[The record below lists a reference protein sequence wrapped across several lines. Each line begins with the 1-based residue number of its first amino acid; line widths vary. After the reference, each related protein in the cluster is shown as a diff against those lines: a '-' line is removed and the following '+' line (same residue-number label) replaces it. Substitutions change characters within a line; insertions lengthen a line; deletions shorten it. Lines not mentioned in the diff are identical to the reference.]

1 MKKELND
8 KNLKSCSLSSN
19 RAFPKSISKPND
31 RHGHTD
37 SVGVKTSTL
46 KLKILRS
53 ENLNH
58 YLHCGVRIHLLDL
71 HKGYS
76 PQNQNPSWYPI
87 RIWCHFENLK
97 ELNFCILHP
106 VKPSKVIS
114 NCFLSIQPYSEHIWV
129 NIRSLSLPH
138 CVKYW
143 RYRFL
148 IFRRIPTD
156 RFFRIN
162 MVAFSTVIYQGFQTK
177 KFIIWLY

>member
-1 MKKELND
+1 MKSTFENDFFGCQGFFSREFWIKKWLKKELND

-71 HKGYS
+71 HKGYIL
-76 PQNQNPSWYPI
+76 QNQNPSSYPI
-87 RIWCHFENLK
+87 RIWFHFENLK
-97 ELNFCILHP
+97 ELNFYIFNP
-106 VKPSKVIS
+106 V
-114 NCFLSIQPYSEHIWV
+114 
-129 NIRSLSLPH
+129 
-138 CVKYW
+138 
-143 RYRFL
+143 
-148 IFRRIPTD
+148 RRLLQY
-156 RFFRIN
+156 FE
-162 MVAFSTVIYQGFQTK
+162 AF
-177 KFIIWLY
+177 